1 MGLKEDINDM
11 KKEVSEVK
19 EIKKQSLA
27 REMLEDYKKQNKR
40 LFIII
45 IVILI
50 MWFITGCYLVYILD
64 DTGVIEETTT
74 QEVTQDNDKGNNNF
88 IGNNGHIVCSK
99 NGIIYDTFDCRDRMV
114 EYVWIV
120 D

>member
-1 MGLKEDINDM
+1 MGLKEEINDM
-11 KKEVSEVK
+11 KKEVKEVK

-27 REMLEDYKKQNKR
+27 REMLKDYKKQNKR

-50 MWFITGCYLVYILD
+50 MWFITGCYLVYILN

-74 QEVTQDNDKGNNNF
+74 QEVTQDSDKGNNNF
-88 IGNNGHIVCSK
+88 IGNNGDIIDGKTKSK
-99 NGIIYDTFDCRDRMV
+99 TN
-114 EYVWIV
+114 
-120 D
+120 